1 MRPGILLRFCRKY
14 GIMKGKNIR
23 RGGVGTVNEGLQ
35 EYAHRLRVM
44 GQLSSAEY
52 AELIRFRDGELL
64 QLLCSYTEQIRKSRP
79 DSSIM
84 WVGTIDLTS
93 YCKNNCYYCGM
104 RRDNRF
110 AERYRMSTEEVVACC
125 LEGLEHGISCFLL
138 QGGEDLWYTPD
149 VVADMIRRICS
160 LSEDVTVLL
169 SLGEK
174 SRAVYQKWRDAG
186 ATGYILC
193 HQTTNDSFYR
203 KLHPAQMSLLRRKQ
217 CLWELKELG
226 YLVGSGFMIG
236 TPYQR
241 VAELA
246 DEFAFLRQ
254 LAPDIMMVDTFL
266 AANGTPFEQER
277 NGMPDLTYLI
287 LSLLRLSFPD
297 IYLPVSQTVELTDR
311 EGVLR
316 GVQAGADMVL
326 ADLTPEPLR
335 RKYHCF
341 KGRLMRGQTGAGKL
355 EKYRRSLQEAHYEIA
370 DIHRRIGQ
378 R

>member
-1 MRPGILLRFCRKY
+1 M
-14 GIMKGKNIR
+14 
-23 RGGVGTVNEGLQ
+23 NEGLQ

-64 QLLCSYTEQIRKSRP
+64 QLLCSYTEQTRKSRP
-79 DSSIM
+79 DPSII

-186 ATGYILC
+186 ATGY
-193 HQTTNDSFYR
+193 
-203 KLHPAQMSLLRRKQ
+203 MS
-217 CLWELKELG
+217 
-226 YLVGSGFMIG
+226 S
-236 TPYQR
+236 
-241 VAELA
+241 
-246 DEFAFLRQ
+246 DRQ
-254 LAPDIMMVDTFL
+254 
-266 AANGTPFEQER
+266 
-277 NGMPDLTYLI
+277 
-287 LSLLRLSFPD
+287 
-297 IYLPVSQTVELTDR
+297 
-311 EGVLR
+311 
-316 GVQAGADMVL
+316 
-326 ADLTPEPLR
+326 
-335 RKYHCF
+335 
-341 KGRLMRGQTGAGKL
+341 
-355 EKYRRSLQEAHYEIA
+355 
-370 DIHRRIGQ
+370 
-378 R
+378 

>member
-193 HQTTNDSFYR
+193 HQTANDSFYR
-203 KLHPAQMSLLRRKQ
+203 KLHPAQMSLL
-217 CLWELKELG
+217 
-226 YLVGSGFMIG
+226 SGGKWFYDRH
-236 TPYQR
+236 T
-241 VAELA
+241 
-246 DEFAFLRQ
+246 
-254 LAPDIMMVDTFL
+254 
-266 AANGTPFEQER
+266 
-277 NGMPDLTYLI
+277 
-287 LSLLRLSFPD
+287 
-297 IYLPVSQTVELTDR
+297 VSACGR
-311 EGVLR
+311 
-316 GVQAGADMVL
+316 AG
-326 ADLTPEPLR
+326 
-335 RKYHCF
+335 
-341 KGRLMRGQTGAGKL
+341 G
-355 EKYRRSLQEAHYEIA
+355 
-370 DIHRRIGQ
+370 
-378 R
+378 

>member
-1 MRPGILLRFCRKY
+1 M
-14 GIMKGKNIR
+14 
-23 RGGVGTVNEGLQ
+23 NEGLQ
-35 EYAHRLRVM
+35 EYARRLRVM

-52 AELIRFRDGELL
+52 AELIRFRDGDLL
-64 QLLCSYTEQIRKSRP
+64 QLLCSYAEQIRISRP
-79 DSSIM
+79 DPSIM
-84 WVGTIDLTS
+84 WMGTIDLTS

-110 AERYRMSTEEVVACC
+110 AERYRMSTEEVTACC
-125 LEGLEHGISCFLL
+125 RKGLEHGISSFLL

-149 VVADMIRRICS
+149 VIADMIRSMRS
-160 LSEDVTVLL
+160 LSEDVTVFL

-174 SRAVYQKWRDAG
+174 SRAVYQKWKEAG
-186 ATGYILC
+186 AVGYILC
-193 HQTTNDSFYR
+193 HQTANDSFYR

-266 AANGTPFEQER
+266 AAKGTPFEQER
-277 NGMPDLTYLI
+277 NGMPDLTYLM

-297 IYLPVSQTVELTDR
+297 VYLPVSQTVELVDR

-316 GVQAGADMVL
+316 GVQAGADVVL
-326 ADLTPEPLR
+326 TDLTPEPLR
-335 RKYHCF
+335 DKYLCF
-341 KGRLMRGQTGAGKL
+341 KGRFMRGQTGV
-355 EKYRRSLQEAHYEIA
+355 EKMEQYCSGLREAHYEIA
-370 DIHRRIGQ
+370 DIHRGPKR